1 MPLIFMKTSCGFA
14 GIITLVGLLAANLLA
29 GCSSG
34 SCGKKSAATFMPGP
48 VIFGGVEY
56 YPAKPGATV
65 HNRPVEYTTN
75 PPPAGVVTYV
85 TVISTNGIVIHLK
98 EAGNSTNTMII
109 PDLM

>member
-1 MPLIFMKTSCGFA
+1 MKTSCRFA
-14 GIITLVGLLAANLLA
+14 GIITSVGLLAGNLLA

-34 SCGKKSAATFMPGP
+34 SGCSKSGFTFMPGP

-56 YPAKPGATV
+56 YPAKPGATYR
-65 HNRPVEYTTN
+65 NTPVNYTTN

-85 TVISTNGIVIHLK
+85 TLISTNGIVIHLK
-98 EAGNSTNTMII
+98 EASNSTNILTI